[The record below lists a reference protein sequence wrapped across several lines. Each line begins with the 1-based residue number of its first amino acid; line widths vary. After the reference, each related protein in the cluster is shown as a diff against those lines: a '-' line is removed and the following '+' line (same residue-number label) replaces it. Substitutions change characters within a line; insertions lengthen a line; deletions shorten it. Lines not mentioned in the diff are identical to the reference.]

1 MLKRIGHAF
10 QHPSRR
16 GSAAIIAA
24 TWDSA
29 SSAATST
36 ALGSSRSAP
45 RSDMTPHP
53 WLLRLRRRP
62 ILLPHPPPPQPPPPQ
77 PAAPR
82 ALPPP
87 TLPPQPAA
95 PRALPPQPPAPRA
108 LPPQPAAPQPPAVR
122 PQPPHAQAARLQ
134 R

>member
-10 QHPSRR
+10 QHASRR

-29 SSAATST
+29 SSAANST

-77 PAAPR
+77 PP
-82 ALPPP
+82 
-87 TLPPQPAA
+87 
-95 PRALPPQPPAPRA
+95 PPQPPPPQPPPPRA
-108 LPPQPAAPQPPAVR
+108 LPPQPAAPQPPA
-122 PQPPHAQAARLQ
+122 PQPPAPRALPP
-134 R
+134 